1 MKKTEVIFIV
11 WCILALASLFPI
23 ASLLNGSFPL
33 FTLIWILVPLLAV
46 ARTKDASRV
55 GVRQIAGG
63 VFVQAAAIN
72 LLGLFVVTLLIEPWS
87 HAYQMLVKAALAS
100 QPPDTTFAWLL
111 RFERLPALSAMFLYS
126 GFVSMF
132 GEELFFRGW
141 LLQLLQKRL
150 NAPWAILIQALLFTI
165 LNLFVI
171 VALPPLQSILY
182 LIYTW
187 LGVGI
192 IGGWVA
198 ARTKSIWPSLFS
210 VTVANLVFV
219 ALLV

>member
-1 MKKTEVIFIV
+1 MKKPEIIFIG

-23 ASLLNGSFPL
+23 MILLNGSFPL

-55 GVRQIAGG
+55 GVRQIAGRE
-63 VFVQAAAIN
+63 FVQAAAIN
-72 LLGLFVVTLLIEPWS
+72 LLGLFVITLLIEPWS
-87 HAYQMLVKAALAS
+87 HAYQMLVKAALVS

-150 NAPWAILIQALLFTI
+150 SVSWAILIQALLFTI

-171 VALPPLQSILY
+171 IALPPLQSILY

-219 ALLV
+219 ALIV